1 MRIIITDNQ
10 ILELLELARQGRA
23 KQANISQ
30 KTETESKKQHETT
43 ESQKKTESK
52 KQQENTDMNK
62 KPEPGNIQ
70 KKPGESRASH
80 EPPLPRIRM
89 KICEGGE
96 GGNHHREQLCTSGQ
110 EELKGELTTEEH
122 TMEELTAEELMTGST
137 IQLKEH
143 IPLTSDIATDSEEEL
158 CAGDSGSDYD
168 DVQDLLR
175 EINSTTLDH
184 AKGNY
189 FPETVGDQ
197 GSYRTDSSWGPTPDT
212 TMWGS
217 FGKDTVTSFVIGSE
231 NLVGLLPT
239 RPGGGLGCGSIT
251 VGMLGKFKEEKQF
264 FPFTSTEPS
273 DIEEEPS
280 DVPHLAESF
289 LFTLPDPPDSEEEP
303 PDVQHLVGSLPPSL
317 QEEQQLLADSVLLS
331 PMEEAVIG
339 ATGVL
344 AQEEPWAPTRAPND
358 IINIENYNNN
368 YHCSVVPSVNIDAD
382 VDEGEVDEDP
392 PTRSKYDQT
401 NKGESITIM
410 EVIAGTDVKK
420 KDDTVIVATEGGT
433 HGKII
438 GYNSGYYYDCDYWD
452 AYDIRDENM
461 EIESGTR
468 LPSASYLSPCKALL
482 RAGGFVFTGQ
492 PPGG

>member
-70 KKPGESRASH
+70 KPDTSRKKKPGESRASH
-80 EPPLPRIRM
+80 EPPLPRIRI

-143 IPLTSDIATDSEEEL
+143 IPLTSGIATDSEEEL
-158 CAGDSGSDYD
+158 RAGDSGSDYD
-168 DVQDLLR
+168 DMQDLLG
-175 EINSTTLDH
+175 EIDSITRDD
-184 AKGNY
+184 AKGTY
-189 FPETVGDQ
+189 FPEPGGDE
-197 GSYRTDSSWGPTPDT
+197 GSYLTDSSWGFTSNT
-212 TMWGS
+212 TIWDGLH
-217 FGKDTVTSFVIGSE
+217 KNVVTSVVTDSGD
-231 NLVGLLPT
+231 LAGLLPT

-251 VGMLGKFKEEKQF
+251 VGMLGKFKEETQF

-273 DIEEEPS
+273 DIEEEP
-280 DVPHLAESF
+280 
-289 LFTLPDPPDSEEEP
+289 
-303 PDVQHLVGSLPPSL
+303 PDV
-317 QEEQQLLADSVLLS
+317 QLLADSVLLS

-420 KDDTVIVATEGGT
+420 KDDIVIVATEGDT

-438 GYNSGYYYDCDYWD
+438 GYNCGYYYDCDYWD
-452 AYDIRDENM
+452 EYDIRDENM

-482 RAGGFVFTGQ
+482 RAGDFVFTGQ

>member
-10 ILELLELARQGRA
+10 ISELLELARQGRA

-80 EPPLPRIRM
+80 EPPLPRIRI

-189 FPETVGDQ
+189 FPETVGDHE
-197 GSYRTDSSWGPTPDT
+197 D
-212 TMWGS
+212 
-217 FGKDTVTSFVIGSE
+217 
-231 NLVGLLPT
+231 
-239 RPGGGLGCGSIT
+239 
-251 VGMLGKFKEEKQF
+251 
-264 FPFTSTEPS
+264 
-273 DIEEEPS
+273 
-280 DVPHLAESF
+280 
-289 LFTLPDPPDSEEEP
+289 
-303 PDVQHLVGSLPPSL
+303 
-317 QEEQQLLADSVLLS
+317 
-331 PMEEAVIG
+331 
-339 ATGVL
+339 
-344 AQEEPWAPTRAPND
+344 
-358 IINIENYNNN
+358 
-368 YHCSVVPSVNIDAD
+368 YH
-382 VDEGEVDEDP
+382 
-392 PTRSKYDQT
+392 
-401 NKGESITIM
+401 
-410 EVIAGTDVKK
+410 
-420 KDDTVIVATEGGT
+420 
-433 HGKII
+433 H
-438 GYNSGYYYDCDYWD
+438 
-452 AYDIRDENM
+452 
-461 EIESGTR
+461 
-468 LPSASYLSPCKALL
+468 
-482 RAGGFVFTGQ
+482 
-492 PPGG
+492 

>member
-1 MRIIITDNQ
+1 MRIYTESEAENRIAELSARNARKGHQ
-10 ILELLELARQGRA
+10 IAELRA
-23 KQANISQ
+23 QQANINQ
-30 KTETESKKQHETT
+30 KT

-70 KKPGESRASH
+70 KPDTSRKKKPGESRASH

-110 EELKGELTTEEH
+110 EELKGELTTEE
-122 TMEELTAEELMTGST
+122 LMTGST

-175 EINSTTLDH
+175 EINSTALDH

-217 FGKDTVTSFVIGSE
+217 FGKDTVTSFVIDSGD
-231 NLVGLLPT
+231 LAGLLPT

-251 VGMLGKFKEEKQF
+251 VGMLGKFKEETQF

-273 DIEEEPS
+273 DIEEE
-280 DVPHLAESF
+280 
-289 LFTLPDPPDSEEEP
+289 
-303 PDVQHLVGSLPPSL
+303 
-317 QEEQQLLADSVLLS
+317 QQLLADPLS
-331 PMEEAVIG
+331 PSP
-339 ATGVL
+339 
-344 AQEEPWAPTRAPND
+344 QEEPCAPTRALDDN
-358 IINIENYNNN
+358 NIENYNNN
-368 YHCSVVPSVNIDAD
+368 YHCSIVPSMNIDAD
-382 VDEGEVDEDP
+382 IDEGDVDEDP
-392 PTRSKYDQT
+392 PTRSEYDQI
-401 NKGESITIM
+401 NEGEVITITK
-410 EVIAGTDVKK
+410 VLAGTDVKE
-420 KDDTVIVATEGGT
+420 KDNTVIVATESDT
-433 HGKII
+433 HIKII
-438 GYNSGYYYDCDYWD
+438 GYNCDYYYDCDYWPE
-452 AYDIRDENM
+452 YDIQDENI
-461 EIESGTR
+461 EIKSGTR
-468 LPSASYLSPCKALL
+468 LASASHLSPCKALL
-482 RAGGFVFTGQ
+482 RAGDFVFTGQ

>member
-10 ILELLELARQGRA
+10 ISELLELARQGRA

-70 KKPGESRASH
+70 KPDTSRKKKPGESRASH

-110 EELKGELTTEEH
+110 EELKGELTT
-122 TMEELTAEELMTGST
+122 EELMTGST

-175 EINSTTLDH
+175 EINSTALDH

-197 GSYRTDSSWGPTPDT
+197 GSYRTDSSWGPAPDT

-217 FGKDTVTSFVIGSE
+217 FGKDTVTSFVIDSGD
-231 NLVGLLPT
+231 LAGLLPT
-239 RPGGGLGCGSIT
+239 RPGGGPGCGRIT
-251 VGMLGKFKEEKQF
+251 VGMLGKFKEETQF

-273 DIEEEPS
+273 DIEEEP
-280 DVPHLAESF
+280 
-289 LFTLPDPPDSEEEP
+289 
-303 PDVQHLVGSLPPSL
+303 PDV
-317 QEEQQLLADSVLLS
+317 QLLADSVLLS

-358 IINIENYNNN
+358 TGNIENYNNN

>member
-23 KQANISQ
+23 KQANIGQ
-30 KTETESKKQHETT
+30 KPETESQDRKDNKSNENQNNQTVKEVDQRFAAEDT
-43 ESQKKTESK
+43 EDQAEIAQVQSQNQNQDDITS
-52 KQQENTDMNK
+52 TDLTLR
-62 KPEPGNIQ
+62 PC
-70 KKPGESRASH
+70 A
-80 EPPLPRIRM
+80 
-89 KICEGGE
+89 
-96 GGNHHREQLCTSGQ
+96 
-110 EELKGELTTEEH
+110 KGELYDIGPYVGIAGESCVSHESCDAPSPSRFQSTIVEGGVEGDPVTEEPRVGSVGQQKENIVDLSSVFI
-122 TMEELTAEELMTGST
+122 TDTASELRE
-137 IQLKEH
+137 
-143 IPLTSDIATDSEEEL
+143 
-158 CAGDSGSDYD
+158 GDSGSDYD
-168 DVQDLLR
+168 DMQDLLG
-175 EINSTTLDH
+175 EIDSITRDD
-184 AKGNY
+184 AKGTY
-189 FPETVGDQ
+189 FPEPGGDE
-197 GSYRTDSSWGPTPDT
+197 GSYLTDSSWGFTSNT
-212 TMWGS
+212 TIWDGLH
-217 FGKDTVTSFVIGSE
+217 KNVVTSVVTDSGD
-231 NLVGLLPT
+231 LAGLLPT
-239 RPGGGLGCGSIT
+239 RPGGGPGCGRIT
-251 VGMLGKFKEEKQF
+251 VGMLGKFKEETQF

-303 PDVQHLVGSLPPSL
+303 PDV
-317 QEEQQLLADSVLLS
+317 QLLADSVLLS

-482 RAGGFVFTGQ
+482 RAGDFVFTGQ

>member
-52 KQQENTDMNK
+52 KQQENTDMKK

-70 KKPGESRASH
+70 KPDNSRKKKPDTSRKKKPGESRASH

-110 EELKGELTTEEH
+110 EELKGELTT
-122 TMEELTAEELMTGST
+122 EELMTGST

-217 FGKDTVTSFVIGSE
+217 FGKDTVTSFVIDSGD
-231 NLVGLLPT
+231 LAGLLPT
-239 RPGGGLGCGSIT
+239 RPGGGPGCGSIT
-251 VGMLGKFKEEKQF
+251 VGMLGKFKEETQF

-273 DIEEEPS
+273 DIEEEP
-280 DVPHLAESF
+280 
-289 LFTLPDPPDSEEEP
+289 
-303 PDVQHLVGSLPPSL
+303 PDV
-317 QEEQQLLADSVLLS
+317 QLLADSVLLS

-410 EVIAGTDVKK
+410 EVLAGTDVKK
-420 KDDTVIVATEGGT
+420 KDNTVIVATESDT
-433 HGKII
+433 HIKII
-438 GYNSGYYYDCDYWD
+438 GYNCDYYYDCDYWPE
-452 AYDIRDENM
+452 YDIQDENI
-461 EIESGTR
+461 EIKSGTR
-468 LPSASYLSPCKALL
+468 LASASHLSPCKALL
-482 RAGGFVFTGQ
+482 RAGDFVFTGQ

>member
-1 MRIIITDNQ
+1 M
-10 ILELLELARQGRA
+10 
-23 KQANISQ
+23 
-30 KTETESKKQHETT
+30 
-43 ESQKKTESK
+43 
-52 KQQENTDMNK
+52 
-62 KPEPGNIQ
+62 
-70 KKPGESRASH
+70 
-80 EPPLPRIRM
+80 
-89 KICEGGE
+89 
-96 GGNHHREQLCTSGQ
+96 
-110 EELKGELTTEEH
+110 
-122 TMEELTAEELMTGST
+122 
-137 IQLKEH
+137 
-143 IPLTSDIATDSEEEL
+143 
-158 CAGDSGSDYD
+158 
-168 DVQDLLR
+168 
-175 EINSTTLDH
+175 
-184 AKGNY
+184 
-189 FPETVGDQ
+189 
-197 GSYRTDSSWGPTPDT
+197 
-212 TMWGS
+212 
-217 FGKDTVTSFVIGSE
+217 
-231 NLVGLLPT
+231 
-239 RPGGGLGCGSIT
+239 
-251 VGMLGKFKEEKQF
+251 
-264 FPFTSTEPS
+264 
-273 DIEEEPS
+273 
-280 DVPHLAESF
+280 
-289 LFTLPDPPDSEEEP
+289 
-303 PDVQHLVGSLPPSL
+303 
-317 QEEQQLLADSVLLS
+317 QLLADSVLLS

>member
-1 MRIIITDNQ
+1 
-10 ILELLELARQGRA
+10 
-23 KQANISQ
+23 
-30 KTETESKKQHETT
+30 
-43 ESQKKTESK
+43 
-52 KQQENTDMNK
+52 MNK
-62 KPEPGNIQ
+62 KPEPDNIQ
-70 KKPGESRASH
+70 KPDTSQKKKPGESRASH
-80 EPPLPRIRM
+80 EPPLPRIRIN
-89 KICEGGE
+89 ICEGGE

-122 TMEELTAEELMTGST
+122 TMEELTAEELTTEELMMGST

-158 CAGDSGSDYD
+158 RAGDSGSDYD

-197 GSYRTDSSWGPTPDT
+197 GSYRTDSSWGPAPDT

-217 FGKDTVTSFVIGSE
+217 FGKDTVTSFVIDSGD
-231 NLVGLLPT
+231 LAGLLPT
-239 RPGGGLGCGSIT
+239 RPGGGPGRIT
-251 VGMLGKFKEEKQF
+251 VGMLGKFKEETQF

-289 LFTLPDPPDSEEEP
+289 LVTLPEPSLQEEQ
-303 PDVQHLVGSLPPSL
+303 QHLVESLPPSL
-317 QEEQQLLADSVLLS
+317 QEEQLLLADPILPASQEEQPGITS
-331 PMEEAVIG
+331 HDFKSMEKTESG
-339 ATGVL
+339 ATGTL
-344 AQEEPWAPTRAPND
+344 AQEELCAPTRTPD
-358 IINIENYNNN
+358 DSNIEYYNN
-368 YHCSVVPSVNIDAD
+368 YHFSIVPSGTIDAD

-438 GYNSGYYYDCDYWD
+438 GYNSGYCYDCDYWD